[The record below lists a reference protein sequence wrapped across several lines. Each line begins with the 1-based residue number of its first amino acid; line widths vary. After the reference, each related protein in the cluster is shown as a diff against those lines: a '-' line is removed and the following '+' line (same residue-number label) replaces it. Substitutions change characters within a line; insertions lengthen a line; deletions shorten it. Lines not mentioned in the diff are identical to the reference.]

1 MKLWSV
7 FKKCHKA
14 GIRTGIEL
22 RNHAAN
28 KISEKDFWM
37 TKNFASF
44 YRHFPDP
51 NYLESDL
58 GEYMGGIFT
67 FIFSK
72 ILEGHAFVYFG
83 VGDEKISDI

>member
-1 MKLWSV
+1 
-7 FKKCHKA
+7 
-14 GIRTGIEL
+14 
-22 RNHAAN
+22 
-28 KISEKDFWM
+28 M